1 MQSATITTQSIA
13 MTGYA
18 LTDIALLVLQP
29 KSGDQQRI
37 VAGQFRSDH
46 RSLVMKKVLLTAIAA
61 LVTSAAFAQAA
72 GGTATKEEIS
82 GQKSKSEQGVA
93 DKAQAKV
100 EARKEMNT
108 AAAANAGGSK
118 MMVMDTNGDG
128 MISRREYDAYHKA
141 MWTSMKQSKGMVSQ
155 ADMDAMR
162 KGGPN

>member
-1 MQSATITTQSIA
+1 
-13 MTGYA
+13 
-18 LTDIALLVLQP
+18 
-29 KSGDQQRI
+29 
-37 VAGQFRSDH
+37 
-46 RSLVMKKVLLTAIAA
+46 MKKVLLIAIAA

-100 EARKEMNT
+100 EARKDMNV
-108 AAAANAGGSK
+108 AAANNAGGSK

-128 MISRREYDAYHKA
+128 MISRREYDAYHTA
-141 MWTSMKQSKGMVSQ
+141 MWKSMKQSKGMVSQ
-155 ADMDAMR
+155 GDMDMMR